1 MATLIG
7 IVSQV
12 VGEVFA
18 VASDGSRR
26 PVSEGDRVYSGEQ
39 LVTGATGAVAV
50 SMANGQQLTL
60 GRDSSITLDA
70 QMLAYRGE
78 SQAPVVEAPQSPS
91 DDDLTDV
98 ERLQAAIEAG
108 DDPTQQGEATAAGPG
123 AGAGGAGGAGGGNSF
138 VLLTE
143 VGGALDPVIGF
154 PTEGLNSGP
163 EFPEAEPIALAEPA
177 VDGIPTG
184 GTASNQVDE
193 EGLPDG
199 IVGGVNDLDGEAT
212 LVTGTLGYDFG
223 PDGPGTF
230 TWSTVGLA
238 ALGVTS
244 AGVALTYSVS
254 ADGLTL
260 TAYAGETVVFV
271 AQVTNLATGTYQ
283 FELLATLDHAAPE
296 GGSDEN
302 DILYLFNYTITD
314 GNGTPATGSL
324 SILIDDD
331 SPVAMLSLNEQSEG
345 VSHDETAG
353 LQDSDRP
360 LGELPGAF
368 AALGSAMGWSRST
381 EAVVSTAGSSYGADN
396 HAAASTVISLAIT
409 GGDGI
414 DSGLKTTLGESIYLF
429 KEGDLIVG
437 RVGDAD
443 GDAAFAVMIDPSSGV
458 LSLAQYLSLQH
469 PIGGSSHD
477 EAISLLLDGGEG
489 ESVNLIQAVVTVTDS
504 DGDVAVSEGVGVG
517 QLIQFEDDGPRILC
531 FELERVKIVAD
542 ESVGLGGSLKD
553 EFGGHA
559 WPMDEWGQGAG
570 VIGHAEVKGEEL
582 FRLHVDGGA
591 DGEETS
597 RRTFEFIFT
606 EGTFSGLS
614 ATDGGAISLFAGDDG
629 DVLGKD
635 SDGQTVFRIS
645 INEETGDVELWQ
657 YEAINHGYDH
667 NDHDALKTL
676 AKNVLGVKVTV
687 YDGDG
692 DSTSETVDLGK
703 VVGFEDDGPKVTCF
717 ELQKWVK
724 VVADESVGLGG
735 SLKDELGGHA
745 WPADEWGHGADVIGY
760 AKVKGEDLFKLQV
773 DAGSDGENTSKRSF
787 EFSFSSG
794 AWSGLF
800 ATDGGIIK
808 LYADG
813 DDVIGR
819 DADGDVVFRIR
830 IDEQSG
836 DIQLWQYE
844 AINHGND
851 GNDHDSLLTLKSG
864 ALGVKVT
871 VYDKDGDYDRSDRVD
886 LGKVIGFEDDG
897 PKVTCFELQKWVKVV
912 ADESVGTD
920 GSGKDEK
927 GYTKP
932 NDEAGQPDHVIGYA
946 RVKGEDLFKLQ
957 VDGGSDGEDTSRR
970 SFEFSFSN
978 GAFSGLYATDGG
990 AIKLWAYGDDV
1001 VGIDSKGDV
1010 VFRIRIDEQDGD
1022 IQLWQYEAI
1031 NHGYDGNDHD
1041 SLKSLASGVLGVKVT
1056 VYDKDG
1062 DYDRSDRVDLGKVI
1076 GFEDDGPSVDHYS
1089 TVYVDEDGA
1098 AAQGAL
1104 PLPDANDGGPGDS
1117 GYDVADTGSLGIDAG
1132 SDGLK
1137 SLSFNEG
1144 AAKTI
1149 SGQPVTSGG
1158 HAVMLDWQPGAG
1170 GEGGTLEGYYMTDSG
1185 KVTVFTLQ
1193 VAANNQDYTFT
1204 LKAPLDHKVAGT
1216 EDELLLKLGFTVK
1229 DGDNDVA
1236 SGMVKV
1242 VVDDDTPIL
1251 ADVGPEHCL
1260 TLTYQGGDASYAN
1273 SYGYYIK
1280 GDGGQPVSG
1289 QVVWGNTTL
1298 LSVGEFITL
1307 HGLDPDSVGF
1317 FIIPNGGA
1325 NGVADGTDVTF
1336 QLVDGQWQAF
1346 VGDTALDGAGGANV
1360 VFDDP
1365 TLNPSAMEHVQ
1376 DNGAPGNQNWE
1387 DVNAGGDND
1396 YNDVNIQ
1403 ATWTAKAPVG
1413 GTVHEDLLSDPHPGN
1428 PDAGSQTLVVST
1440 ALGAASLTSL
1450 VAFGADGPGS
1460 FGLVDTDTAAM
1471 LLNDQGLTS
1480 GGEPLTYVVSEQVV
1494 DGEVVSTT
1502 LTATAGAGYEVFTLV
1517 IHANGDFSF
1526 ELQGP
1531 LDHPQADGNDSELWA
1546 SGGVTGIDFTALLTA
1561 TDGDEDPVQIPAGT
1575 KGLFVINVEDD
1586 VPTLCVDVDQQGL
1599 GQLQATLDETR
1610 GAVDQ
1615 YADNDDTS
1623 QDYSNDDV
1631 PPALAQFTTQ
1641 VVGGLAAL
1649 FGVTASAGAD
1659 GAASQS
1665 AVLSFAGIPEEGLA
1679 TNLLATEGGA
1689 IKLIIDP
1696 DDSST
1701 VLGIDTAD
1709 NTVFS
1714 IAIVTVDGKPQLQ
1727 TTLFEAIKH
1736 PDNDQRFD
1744 EAVDLLLQG
1753 DGALKLQYEVTLV
1766 DGDDDSVT
1774 KTGEIDL
1781 VNDETS
1787 YFSFQDDG
1795 PTAALMS
1802 NVAVPLA
1809 ILDETRPVGTDI
1821 GGSHAAFGDD
1831 SVTVDFTANFD
1842 TSNAVYGS
1850 DGPGAITYSL
1860 ELTGT
1865 DVATGLFGL
1874 DPSDRSATDGDG
1886 FGRGEAIVLDQLSPG
1901 VVVGV
1906 GAISGDTYFSIEQ
1919 VGSNGELKFT
1929 QVKNIW
1935 HADASD
1941 ADDSATLTLAN
1952 ADALQLVQTV
1962 TDGDGDSHSV
1972 GLNLGQ
1978 GVFVIE
1984 DDGPQAQDNSI
1995 CVSET
2000 NAPPFNLVLVIDTSG
2015 SMVPP
2020 SSNRLAL
2027 AKAALVNMLQ
2037 SYESL
2042 GVPLN
2047 ISVIDF
2053 ESNAQLV
2060 VTNASDVDSVIS
2072 TIQGLGGGGGTD
2084 YNDALTLAQSHLS
2097 SNITSPSLAGY
2108 EHRVYFLSD
2117 GEPNEG
2123 GVPAGWET
2131 FVNTNDVEVFAVGLD
2146 VSGNAAAINA
2156 LQQVEDNDEAP
2167 TLVNSATDLNATLQ
2181 ATVPTPVTGNVV
2193 SDVDPVSGVDHLS
2206 SDEPVLVTQI
2216 SFVVSDVSP
2225 YQSGSNPADAI
2236 SGNTVTYYVQAGT
2249 TGVIVTPLG
2258 GSLVVRA
2265 DGSYSYTPPLNVS
2278 ADSLEQFTYTIVDGD
2293 GDSSSANLNI
2303 CVLDT
2308 SPLTAN
2314 LVHED
2319 ALSPNGLAND
2329 GPAVTQATGDLSGV
2343 VADSAGVSFGLSGG
2357 AIAGLTSNGVPVTF
2371 SVQGNMLVASAG
2383 AGNPVFTFTLQ
2394 SNGQYELNLLGPV
2407 DHPAGG
2413 DDEQVMVLDLS
2424 GFITASNGSGS
2435 VPLVRDFQIA
2445 IEDDMPVAQPQT
2457 LTGQVSG
2464 GVDTNLMLILDVSG
2478 SMTSG
2483 AGFDGLNR
2491 LEAVKLAAIELIE
2504 RYEALGE
2511 VKITLV
2517 TFAAGG
2523 YEQKVWVDFQEAKAA
2538 ILDLTAGGGTY
2549 YDSAVAQAQTSFVK
2563 DGALGGAQN
2572 VSYFLS
2578 DGNPDP
2584 SNRDLSTTER
2594 QAWENFLNTQDI
2606 RSYALG
2612 FGGSTLAALNQV
2624 AYDGTGS
2631 GSDDNGVLIT
2641 DMSQLGAVLGAT
2653 ATAQPIVGNLA
2664 EPSGVSTFG
2673 ADGGFVLSIT
2683 VNDTVYTYDPSAG
2696 GSISAGPGANTWSF
2710 DTSSNELQVI
2720 TDLGGRIRVDMD
2732 SGAFVY
2738 TPPVSAGLVSES
2750 IDFVLQDNDGDR
2762 SGSSLDLSV
2771 DLRLQTLV
2779 ARDDTVLTNDSSQV
2793 WIPKWALLVNDTGP
2807 YGARPSFGSI
2817 SLATIAGLSL
2827 IAQAGE
2833 NLTFNDTGVSG
2844 GGFSYTA
2851 NAGSSSDDAWVSVT
2865 YDSGTINGTYQNE
2878 ILIGRDASKD
2888 SLKGGDGD
2896 DILIGRGGN
2905 DELEGGYG
2913 DDLLVG
2919 GAGGDV
2925 LDGGEGN
2932 DTASYLDAGSGV
2944 QITLSNSGN
2953 ASGGNVGGGAS
2964 GDNLSS
2970 IENLIGSNFND
2981 HLIGGNQDNVLSGL
2995 LGNDTLY
3002 GGGGNDVLIGGRG
3015 NDILSGGSA
3024 NNSSGQDTFVWLN
3037 GDADGGVDTVLNF
3050 VRNFNGSSNGDRLD
3064 LADLLVG
3071 EHGSAGDVGNLLN
3084 YLQITSS
3091 QLSGVGNSA
3100 WDTTIKVSAMGTGDF
3115 SSPDQTIVLQ
3125 DVNLL
3130 GDSNVGGY
3138 GAGGN
3143 TGSVILAMLNDG
3155 TLNVDTV

>member
-7 IVSQV
+7 VVSQV

-26 PVSEGDRVYSGEQ
+26 PISEGDRVYAGEQ
-39 LVTGATGAVAV
+39 LVTGVSGAVAV
-50 SMANGQQLTL
+50 AMTNGQQLTL
-60 GRDSSITLDA
+60 GRDSSITLDT
-70 QMLAYRGE
+70 QMIADRGE
-78 SQAPVVEAPQSPS
+78 SQAPVVETPPTAPS

-123 AGAGGAGGAGGGNSF
+123 AGAGGAGGVGGGHSF
-138 VLLTE
+138 VMLSE

-154 PTEGLNSGP
+154 PTAGLPGGP
-163 EFPEAEPIALAEPA
+163 EFPDALPIATADPE

-184 GTASNQVDE
+184 GTASNAVDE
-193 EGLPDG
+193 DGLPDG

-212 LVTGTLGYDFG
+212 LVTGVLGYSFG

-230 TWSTVGLA
+230 TWSTAGLA
-238 ALGVTS
+238 ALGVS
-244 AGVALTYSVS
+244 SSGVPLTYQVS
-254 ADGLTL
+254 ADGLLL
-260 TAYAGETVVFV
+260 TAFAGETLVFEV
-271 AQVTNLATGTYQ
+271 EVTNLLTGAYQ
-283 FELLATLDHAAPE
+283 FELFAALDHAEPPLGE
-296 GGSDEN
+296 SDEN
-302 DILYLFNYTITD
+302 DILYLFNYTIID
-314 GNGTPATGSL
+314 GNGTPASGSL

-331 SPVAMLSLNEQSEG
+331 SPLAMVSLNEQSEG
-345 VSHDETAG
+345 VSHDETAD

-360 LGELPGAF
+360 LKELPAAF
-368 AALGSAMGWSRST
+368 AELGSAMGWSRST
-381 EAVVSTAGSSYGADN
+381 GAVVSTAGSSYGADN
-396 HAAASTVISLAIT
+396 HAAANTVISLTIA

-414 DSGLKTTLGESIYLF
+414 DSGLKTTLGEHIYLF
-429 KEGDLIVG
+429 KEGDIIVG
-437 RVGDAD
+437 RVGNAE

-469 PIGGSSHD
+469 PIGGASHD

-489 ESVNLIQAVVTVTDS
+489 DSVNLIQAVVTVTDS

-531 FELERVKIVAD
+531 FELERVRIFAD

-559 WPMDEWGQGAG
+559 WPIDEWGQGAG
-570 VIGHAEVKGEEL
+570 VIGHAEVKGEDL
-582 FRLHVDGGA
+582 FRLHVEGGA
-591 DGEETS
+591 DGEDIS
-597 RRTFEFIFT
+597 KRTFEFTFT
-606 EGTFSGLS
+606 EGVFSGLS
-614 ATDGGAISLFAGDDG
+614 ATDGGKIYLFVGDDG
-629 DVLGKD
+629 DVIGKD
-635 SDGQTVFRIS
+635 SDGQPIFRIS

-687 YDGDG
+687 YDGDS

-717 ELQKWVK
+717 ELQKWVR
-724 VVADESVGLGG
+724 VVADESVG
-735 SLKDELGGHA
+735 KD
-745 WPADEWGHGADVIGY
+745 
-760 AKVKGEDLFKLQV
+760 
-773 DAGSDGENTSKRSF
+773 GSD
-787 EFSFSSG
+787 
-794 AWSGLF
+794 
-800 ATDGGIIK
+800 
-808 LYADG
+808 
-813 DDVIGR
+813 
-819 DADGDVVFRIR
+819 
-830 IDEQSG
+830 
-836 DIQLWQYE
+836 
-844 AINHGND
+844 
-851 GNDHDSLLTLKSG
+851 
-864 ALGVKVT
+864 
-871 VYDKDGDYDRSDRVD
+871 
-886 LGKVIGFEDDG
+886 
-897 PKVTCFELQKWVKVV
+897 
-912 ADESVGTD
+912 
-920 GSGKDEK
+920 KDEK

-957 VDGGSDGEDTSRR
+957 VDGGSDGENTSRR
-970 SFEFSFSN
+970 SFEFSFSS
-978 GAFSGLYATDGG
+978 GVFSGLYATDGG
-990 AIKLWAYGDDV
+990 AIKLWASGDDV

-1022 IQLWQYEAI
+1022 IRLWQYEAI
-1031 NHGYDGNDHD
+1031 NHGNDGNDHD
-1041 SLKSLASGVLGVKVT
+1041 SLATLKSGVLGVKVT

-1104 PLPDANDGGPGDS
+1104 PLPDVNDGGPGDS

-1158 HAVMLDWQPGAG
+1158 HAVVLDWQPGAG
-1170 GEGGTLEGYYMTDSG
+1170 GEGGMLEGYYMTDSG

-1236 SGMVKV
+1236 NGMVKV

-1260 TLTYQGGDASYAN
+1260 TLIYQGGDASYAN

-1336 QLVDGQWQAF
+1336 KEVDGQWQA
-1346 VGDTALDGAGGANV
+1346 VAGDNVLYGASGADI
-1360 VFDDP
+1360 VFSDP
-1365 TLNPSAMEHVQ
+1365 ALNPGDKPHLL

-1387 DVNAGGDND
+1387 DINVGGDND

-1403 ATWTAKAPVG
+1403 ATWTVKAPVG
-1413 GTVHEDLLSDPHPGN
+1413 GTVHEDRLNEPHQGN
-1428 PDAGSQTLVVST
+1428 PEAGQRLVVST
-1440 ALGAASLTSL
+1440 ESGAASLTSL

-1471 LLNDQGLTS
+1471 LLNDQGLAS

-1494 DGEVVSTT
+1494 SGEVVSTT

-1546 SGGVTGIDFTALLTA
+1546 SGGFTGIDFTALLTA
-1561 TDGDEDPVQIPAGT
+1561 TDGDGDPVQIPAGT

-1586 VPTLCVDVDQQGL
+1586 VPRLCVDVEQQAL
-1599 GQLQATLDETR
+1599 AQLQAALDETR
-1610 GAVDQ
+1610 GDVDR
-1615 YADNDDTS
+1615 YADNDDTP
-1623 QDYSNDDV
+1623 QGYSNDDV

-1641 VVGGLAAL
+1641 VVGGLATL
-1649 FGVTASAGAD
+1649 FGVTASAGSD

-1665 AVLSFAGIPEEGLA
+1665 AVLSFVGIPEEGLA

-1766 DGDDDSVT
+1766 DGDNDSVT

-1821 GGSHAAFGDD
+1821 GGSHAALGDD

-2020 SSNRLAL
+2020 LSNRLAL

-2097 SNITSPSLAGY
+2097 SNISSPSLAGY

-2131 FVNTNDVEVFAVGLD
+2131 FVNTNEVEVFAVGLD

-2216 SFVVSDVSP
+2216 SFVVSDVTP

-2293 GDSSSANLNI
+2293 GDGSSANLNI

-2319 ALSPNGLAND
+2319 ALSPDGLAND

-2343 VADSAGVSFGLSGG
+2343 VTDSAGVSFGLSGG
-2357 AIAGLTSNGVPVTF
+2357 AITGLTSNGVPVTF

-2683 VNDTVYTYDPSAG
+2683 VNGTVYTYDPSGG

-2720 TDLGGRIRVDMD
+2720 TDLGGRIRVDMG

-2750 IDFVLQDNDGDR
+2750 IDFILQDNDGDR
-2762 SGSSLDLSV
+2762 SGASLDLSV

-2896 DILIGRGGN
+2896 DILIGRGGS

-2981 HLIGGNQDNVLSGL
+2981 QLIGGNQDNVLSGL

-3015 NDILSGGSA
+3015 NDTLSGGSA

-3050 VRNFNGSSNGDRLD
+3050 VRNFNGSSNGDCLD
-3064 LADLLVG
+3064 LSDLLVG

-3115 SSPDQTIVLQ
+3115 NSPDQTIVLQ

-3130 GDSNVGGY
+3130 GGNGVGGY
-3138 GAGGN
+3138 GAGGD